1 MPDILKEEGRRMM
14 GILIDGRTAMAV
26 YALTFCLEVMIGVGI
41 YVLPGMYLSFI
52 LLAVPAVFEATL
64 WLAAIMIAFWT
75 AYYSMADKKGA
86 LASFGDAVFK
96 MVKFNYPRQLLW
108 MAGLLA
114 SFLFFMKTGI
124 PWGTGVFNISLMA
137 LGFLIVNLVL
147 AAVFAIIGVGV
158 AKLLRR

>member
-1 MPDILKEEGRRMM
+1 MLGT
-14 GILIDGRTAMAV
+14 LIDGRTAMAV

-41 YVLPGMYLSFI
+41 YFLPGMFLNFI
-52 LLAVPAVFEATL
+52 LLAIPVIFEAAL

-86 LASFGDAVFK
+86 PASFRDAVFN

-108 MAGLLA
+108 VAGLLA
-114 SFLFFMKTGI
+114 SFLFFMKSGI
-124 PWGTGVFNISLMA
+124 PLGAGAFNITMIA

-147 AAVFAIIGVGV
+147 ASVFAVIGLGI